1 MSRNL
6 ELKDYVS
13 SEFKV
18 YFISYKNEIITVQ
31 VTCILKYLIR
41 STENM
46 DIDFHK
52 FLEQSQIAV
61 LII

>member
-46 DIDFHK
+46 DIDFYK

>member
-18 YFISYKNEIITVQ
+18 DFISYKNEIIAIQ
-31 VTCILKYLIR
+31 VRRILKYSII
-41 STENM
+41 STEIM
-46 DIDFHK
+46 DIDFY
-52 FLEQSQIAV
+52 LE
-61 LII
+61 

>member
-13 SEFKV
+13 SEFEV
-18 YFISYKNEIITVQ
+18 YFISYKNGMITIQ
-31 VTCILKYLIR
+31 VRCILKYLIR

-46 DIDFHK
+46 DIDFYK

>member
-46 DIDFHK
+46 NIDPSNDLK
-52 FLEQSQIAV
+52 
-61 LII
+61 